1 MRSVLKLAGAVHH
14 VFSCDRFKIFFFEMQ
29 SINVRAIYLASGNV
43 VISSYINAQ
52 YYLDIMQDQVNH
64 LSSQS
69 PSSQS
74 STNNRAS
81 TFHSHSSKK

>member
-14 VFSCDRFKIFFFEMQ
+14 VFSCDRFKKFFFEMQ
-29 SINVRAIYLASGNV
+29 SINVRAIFGIREIV
-43 VISSYINAQ
+43 VINAQ